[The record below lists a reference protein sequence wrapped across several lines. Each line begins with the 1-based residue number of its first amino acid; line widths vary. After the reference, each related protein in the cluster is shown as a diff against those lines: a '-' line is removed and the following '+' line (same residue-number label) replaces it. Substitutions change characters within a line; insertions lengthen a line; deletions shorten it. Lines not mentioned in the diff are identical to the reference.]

1 MSAPVETVPAAAV
14 EEPKVEAPAAEAV
27 PEVAKEVRQRL
38 ISHLR
43 LICSLVFSLIHQS
56 PAAEPAPEATP
67 AAEAAVAE
75 PTTETPAAT
84 EETPVCWACHI
95 KLTQW
100 LILLIF
106 NAQRLVGHHRGDSC

>member
-43 LICSLVFSLIHQS
+43 LICSLVFSL
-56 PAAEPAPEATP
+56 P
-67 AAEAAVAE
+67 
-75 PTTETPAAT
+75 
-84 EETPVCWACHI
+84 
-95 KLTQW
+95 K
-100 LILLIF
+100 
-106 NAQRLVGHHRGDSC
+106 